1 MFKILTVVVV
11 LISSSQLYA
20 FDSNAN
26 LVANLVRTEL
36 WYNGLDKSQN
46 DDNIL
51 NSHNTQLSE
60 ELVVA
65 LEKFNK

>member
-65 LEKFNK
+65 